1 MPFLLLLASCTG
13 RSIYEDAER
22 TVTLSK
28 IIASSKPPGIPFSS
42 LVTQHSGGEIVLS
55 PSGYELNPDPDQV
68 DFDPVPFPPADS
80 GAIIGWDGR
89 AGTIEGLALEPVTG
103 RLTRLP
109 FAYRLEWTL
118 VLMHAPG

>member
-1 MPFLLLLASCTG
+1 MAVKFDSAPLDTN
-13 RSIYEDAER
+13 
-22 TVTLSK
+22 
-28 IIASSKPPGIPFSS
+28 
-42 LVTQHSGGEIVLS
+42 
-55 PSGYELNPDPDQV
+55 LNPDREQA
-68 DFDPVPFPPADS
+68 DFDPVPFLPADS
-80 GAIIGWDGR
+80 LAIIGWDRR

>member
-1 MPFLLLLASCTG
+1 MPFL
-13 RSIYEDAER
+13 
-22 TVTLSK
+22 
-28 IIASSKPPGIPFSS
+28 
-42 LVTQHSGGEIVLS
+42 
-55 PSGYELNPDPDQV
+55 
-68 DFDPVPFPPADS
+68 PADS